1 MADQQS
7 YDPDPLGAS
16 ARWREALDRRH
27 RGYTH
32 ATARYLLRSG
42 ILHNARHGQLPR
54 EWRIHLPNS
63 AAPSKNSPGLDTW
76 DGIDIAVDELSA
88 MPAQLWEPY
97 AAAGNWRRALDAWY
111 AAALNLE
118 AERETERWRWQ
129 ATEPD
134 LPDTDGQPVP
144 LALDVVERDRQ
155 ANDRWWNTQQDTRDI
170 LTASYL
176 AGLAG
181 GGDHINWVDWYI
193 HRKQRATHGG
203 TSGWTTW
210 MEQLPNYW
218 TNQLTEVP
226 Q

>member
-1 MADQQS
+1 MTDQR
-7 YDPDPLGAS
+7 YDPDPFGAF
-16 ARWREALDRRH
+16 ARAREALERRG
-27 RGYTH
+27 RTYSH
-32 ATARYLLRSG
+32 ASARYLLLSG
-42 ILHNARHGQLPR
+42 ILHKARRGELQR
-54 EWRIHLPNS
+54 EWRMHLPNS
-63 AAPSKNSPGLDTW
+63 A
-76 DGIDIAVDELSA
+76 DIAVDELSG
-88 MPAQLWEPY
+88 MPIQPWEPY
-97 AAAGNWRRALDAWY
+97 AAAGDWRRALDAWY

-118 AERETERWRWQ
+118 AEREAERWRWQ

-134 LPDTDGQPVP
+134 LPGTDGHPVP

-181 GGDHINWVDWYI
+181 GGDHINWVDWYV

-203 TSGWTTW
+203 TSGWTAW
-210 MEQLPNYW
+210 MEQLPDYW